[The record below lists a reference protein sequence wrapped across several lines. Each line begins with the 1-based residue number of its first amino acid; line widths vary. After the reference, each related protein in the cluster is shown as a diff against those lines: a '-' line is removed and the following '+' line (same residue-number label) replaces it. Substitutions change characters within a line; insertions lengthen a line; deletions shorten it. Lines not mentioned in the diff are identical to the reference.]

1 MATAEQNECASA
13 PQKTRSAGLAHSP
26 VLALASLSLAT
37 LLSSLGTSIA
47 SVGLPSLMQAFG
59 ASFQSVQWVVL
70 AYLLAITA
78 LIVSAGRLA
87 DMVGRRP
94 LLLGGIALFT
104 LASVLCGL
112 APTLWLLVAA
122 RAVQGL
128 GAALMMALT
137 LAFVAETVA
146 KERTGSAMG
155 LLGAMSAI
163 GTTLGPSLGGFLIAG
178 FGWRAIFLV
187 NVPLGLLTFALASLA
202 LPARGKAAQGVQGG
216 FDAIGTVLL
225 ALTLAAYALAM
236 TLGRGHFGA
245 LNIGLLV
252 AAGIGVVLFGV
263 AQTKAKS
270 PLIRLAR
277 LYDIRLSASLA
288 TNLVVATV
296 MMAALVVAP
305 FYLSRGLGLNAAMVG
320 VVLST
325 GPLVSALSALGA
337 GRLTD
342 RFRRAQDDGRRT
354 VQSCRRN
361 LIVVARRNK
370 TRHCQLYRA
379 DRRHLLRV
387 RPVPDIQQ
395 CRRHERCRCRRA
407 RRGVRPAQSVAQSRP
422 DHRRIAYG
430 RHFCGCLDGRTA
442 KPGHADLSGS
452 RARHAGYL
460 SDGNGPGGGCAVAGT
475 ALDPRRRQAVGAATT
490 IMTEDREL
498 TLPPACAAH
507 KA

>member
-1 MATAEQNECASA
+1 MAIAEQNASERVSA
-13 PQKTRSAGLAHSP
+13 PQQIKSS

-37 LLSSLGTSIA
+37 LLSSLGTSNA

-87 DMVGRRP
+87 DMFGRRP

-112 APTLWLLVAA
+112 APTLWLLIAA

-163 GTTLGPSLGGFLIAG
+163 GTTLGPSLGGLLIAG

-187 NVPLGLLTFALASLA
+187 NVPLGVAAFALAWLA
-202 LPARGKAAQGVQGG
+202 LPARGKAAEADQGS
-216 FDAIGTVLL
+216 FDAAGTALL

-236 TLGRGHFGA
+236 SLGRGNFGT
-245 LNIGLLV
+245 LNIGLLI
-252 AAGIGVVLFGV
+252 AAGVGVVLFGV
-263 AQTKAKS
+263 AQTRAKN
-270 PLIRLAR
+270 PLIRLAG
-277 LYDIRLSASLA
+277 LYDIRLTASLA
-288 TNLVVATV
+288 MNLVVATV
-296 MMAALVVAP
+296 MMATLVVAP

-325 GPLVSALSALGA
+325 GPLVSALSALIA

-342 RFRRAQDDGRRT
+342 RFGAHRMMVAGLFSLAIGTSLLSLAMTKLGIASYVMPIIVTCFGYALFQTSNNAAVMNGVAAGERG
-354 VQSCRRN
+354 VVSGLLNLSRN
-361 LIVVARRNK
+361 LGLITGASLMGAIFATASTGGPESQLTSAAAAQGMQITFQTATALAVAA
-370 TRHCQLYRA
+370 LLLALLSARA
-379 DRRHLLRV
+379 
-387 RPVPDIQQ
+387 
-395 CRRHERCRCRRA
+395 A
-407 RRGVRPAQSVAQSRP
+407 GRPA
-422 DHRRIAYG
+422 
-430 RHFCGCLDGRTA
+430 
-442 KPGHADLSGS
+442 
-452 RARHAGYL
+452 
-460 SDGNGPGGGCAVAGT
+460 
-475 ALDPRRRQAVGAATT
+475 
-490 IMTEDREL
+490 
-498 TLPPACAAH
+498 
-507 KA
+507 

>member
-1 MATAEQNECASA
+1 MAIAEQTGNQRASA
-13 PQKTRSAGLAHSP
+13 PRQAQSA
-26 VLALASLSLAT
+26 VLALASLSFAT

-87 DMVGRRP
+87 DMFGRRP

-112 APTLWLLVAA
+112 APTLWLLIAA

-187 NVPLGLLTFALASLA
+187 NVPLGIVTFALAWLA
-202 LPARGKAAQGVQGG
+202 LPARGTSAATTQGR
-216 FDAIGTVLL
+216 FDAVGTALL

-245 LNIGLLV
+245 LNIGLLI
-252 AAGIGVVLFGV
+252 AAGIGIVLFGV
-263 AQTKAKS
+263 AQKRTKN

-277 LYDIRLSASLA
+277 LYDFRLSASLA
-288 TNLVVATV
+288 MSLAVATV
-296 MMAALVVAP
+296 MMATLVVAP

-320 VVLST
+320 LVLST
-325 GPLVSALSALGA
+325 GPLVSALSALIAGRFTDHFGTHRMMIAGLFGLATGTLLLSLAMTELGIASYVVPITVTCFGYALFQTSNNAAVMTGVGA
-337 GRLTD
+337 GERGVVSGLLNLSRNLGLITGASLMGAIFAAASAGGQESQD
-342 RFRRAQDDGRRT
+342 VLPSVAAAHGMHVTFQAATVLAVAALLLALLSARADGRSSSRQ
-354 VQSCRRN
+354 QS
-361 LIVVARRNK
+361 
-370 TRHCQLYRA
+370 
-379 DRRHLLRV
+379 
-387 RPVPDIQQ
+387 
-395 CRRHERCRCRRA
+395 
-407 RRGVRPAQSVAQSRP
+407 S
-422 DHRRIAYG
+422 
-430 RHFCGCLDGRTA
+430 
-442 KPGHADLSGS
+442 
-452 RARHAGYL
+452 
-460 SDGNGPGGGCAVAGT
+460 
-475 ALDPRRRQAVGAATT
+475 
-490 IMTEDREL
+490 
-498 TLPPACAAH
+498 
-507 KA
+507 